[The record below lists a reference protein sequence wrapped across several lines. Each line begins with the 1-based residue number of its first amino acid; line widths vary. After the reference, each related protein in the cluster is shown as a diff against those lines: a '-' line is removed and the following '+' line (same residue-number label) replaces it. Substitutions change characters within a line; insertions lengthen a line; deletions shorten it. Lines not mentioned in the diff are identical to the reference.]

1 MTVSEL
7 VLVVAAAGVVAG
19 LVAAVVVVVAGRGRS
34 SVPVAAVGADAVQSQ
49 LAVLG
54 EQLRAV
60 QAVAERLQGD
70 RARQHGELVATLE
83 AHSRTTESLG
93 ATAQALRT
101 VLANP
106 KARGRWGERIA
117 DDVLRL
123 SGLVEGVSYVRQR
136 QNATGT
142 VPDVTFLLPDGLV
155 VNMDV
160 KFPLDNYGRMV
171 EATSDAERDEAGR
184 LFVRDVRNRVR
195 ELGGRGYVEPGVTL
209 GFVLLFVP
217 NEAVYGFLH
226 DTAPD
231 LADEALG
238 RGVVLC
244 SPFTLY
250 AVVSIIRHAVEQFEL
265 ARTSD
270 EVVAT
275 LQRFTLE
282 WEKFTASLDT
292 LGRRLESAQKAF
304 EDLSG
309 PRRRQLERVLDR
321 AGTIEAPGGEG
332 RGDRPEPEGLR
343 AVGD

>member
-1 MTVSEL
+1 MTFSAF
-7 VLVVAAAGVVAG
+7 VLVVVAAGVVAG
-19 LVAAVVVVVAGRGRS
+19 VVAAVVVVVSGRRAAAS
-34 SVPVAAVGADAVQSQ
+34 AAAPVVGADPVQAQ

-54 EQLRAV
+54 EQLRSV
-60 QAVAERLQGD
+60 QEAADRLQGD

-83 AHSRTTESLG
+83 AHTRTTASLG
-93 ATAQALRT
+93 ETAQALRT

-136 QNATGT
+136 QIAGGT

-155 VNMDV
+155 LNMDV
-160 KFPLDNYGRMV
+160 KFPLDNYGRML
-171 EATSDAERDEAGR
+171 DASTDVERDEAGK
-184 LFVRDVRNRVR
+184 LFVRDVRNRIR

-226 DTAPD
+226 DTAPE

-250 AVVSIIRHAVEQFEL
+250 AVVSVIRHAVEQFDL

-275 LQRFTLE
+275 LRRFTTE
-282 WEKFTASLDT
+282 WEKFSGALDT
-292 LGRRLESAQKAF
+292 LGKRLESAQKAF
-304 EDLSG
+304 EDLDG

-321 AGTIEAPGGEG
+321 AGGLEAPGAVVP
-332 RGDRPEPEGLR
+332 DGLR